1 MTSVGLDLL
10 HRPDLPA
17 VIARWQRA
25 VTPAELQA
33 GYEAV
38 LAAADAA
45 GCGRWLLDLRRRED
59 LTEPTVNA
67 WFGSIFAPLLRGRYP
82 EAVRLAFL
90 ISPLRAQQPVTAIV
104 SATDTDCEIA
114 TFTDEATAH
123 AWLGRSVGQASAC
136 RG

>member
-1 MTSVGLDLL
+1 MNSVGLELL

-17 VIARWQRA
+17 IIARWQRA

-45 GCGRWLLDLRRRED
+45 ACGRWLLDLRRRED

-67 WFGSIFAPLLRGRYP
+67 WFGSTFAPRLRGRYA

-90 ISPLRAQQPVTAIV
+90 VSPLRAQQPVMAIV
-104 SATDTDCEIA
+104 SATTTDCEIA
-114 TFTDEATAH
+114 TFTDEARAH
-123 AWLGRSVGQASAC
+123 AWLSR

>member
-1 MTSVGLDLL
+1 MLSIGLDLQ

-17 VIARWQRA
+17 VIARWQRE

-45 GCGRWLLDLRRRED
+45 ACGRWLLDLRRRED
-59 LTEPTVNA
+59 LTEPVVNA
-67 WFGSIFAPLLRGRYP
+67 WFSRVFAPALRGRYP

-90 ISPLRAQQPVTAIV
+90 ISPLRARQPVMAVV

-123 AWLGRSVGQASAC
+123 AWLSGKG
-136 RG
+136 